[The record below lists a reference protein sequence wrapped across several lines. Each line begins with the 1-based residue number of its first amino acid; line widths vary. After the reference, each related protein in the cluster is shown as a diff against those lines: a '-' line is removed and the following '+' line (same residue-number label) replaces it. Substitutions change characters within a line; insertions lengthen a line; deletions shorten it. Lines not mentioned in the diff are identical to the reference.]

1 MIVEGV
7 GSLSLNIFG
16 FNTIIVDFCCFVFL
30 QKREMELYEDLNNCF
45 GPLEQK
51 YHSEILK
58 LR

>member
-1 MIVEGV
+1 MFWVSTQ
-7 GSLSLNIFG
+7 SLLIFAVS
-16 FNTIIVDFCCFVFL
+16 ILFL